1 LARQI
6 FRQAHLGKKAVRL
19 EKFLAR
25 QPIFTTN
32 RIVYGYELLFRSGPE
47 NSYVSTQPDFAAAS
61 STDSLLLFGI
71 ERFTDGRRA
80 FINCTREFLIRDYPM
95 LLPRDRIVVE
105 ILETVRIDEQVIAA
119 CRRLKESGYLIA
131 LDDFVDTPEWRVL
144 IPFADFLKVDL
155 LITSPAEQNRLAQA
169 YRRTG
174 IALLAE
180 RVETYQ
186 DFQRTLDWGYTY
198 FQGFFFAR
206 PQMLTRHDIPAYKL
220 QYLRVLQAANQ
231 PQMNTHLVA
240 ERIKEESSLSYRLLR
255 YLNSPAFPI
264 LTEIRSIPHALSLL
278 GEHGIRRWVSLVA
291 IACLGE
297 GKPVELVMLPL
308 IRARFLELL
317 ALPVRM
323 ESSANDLFLLGLLS
337 VVDAILDMTMSNVLR
352 EIPVHADIRGALLG
366 THNRLREMLEIV
378 LLYERGDWEGVHVAA
393 ARLGLTGDAVTDLF
407 VQSVD
412 WARGVLN
419 GQPAADPAPS
429 R

>member
-1 LARQI
+1 V
-6 FRQAHLGKKAVRL
+6 VRL

-47 NSYVSTQPDFAAAS
+47 NSYTSTQPDFAAAS

-80 FINCTREFLIRDYPM
+80 FINCTREFLIRDYPT

-105 ILETVRIDEQVIAA
+105 ILETVRIDDQVIAA
-119 CRRLKESGYLIA
+119 CRRLKEAGYFIA
-131 LDDFVDTPEWRVL
+131 LDDFVDSPEWRALV
-144 IPFADFLKVDL
+144 PFADFLKVDL
-155 LITSPAEQNRLAQA
+155 LITPPAEQKRLVDS
-169 YRRTG
+169 YSRTG

-186 DFQRTLDWGYTY
+186 DFHRTLDWGYTY
-198 FQGFFFAR
+198 FQGYFFAR

-231 PQMNTHLVA
+231 PQMNIHSIA

-264 LTEIRSIPHALSLL
+264 LTEVRSIPHALSLL
-278 GEHGIRRWVSLVA
+278 GEQGIRRWVSLVA
-291 IACLGE
+291 IACMGE

-317 ALPVRM
+317 AVPARM
-323 ESSANDLFLLGLLS
+323 ESSASDLFLLGLLS
-337 VVDAILDMTMSNVLR
+337 VIDAILDMKMSDVLR
-352 EIPVHADIRGALLG
+352 EIPIHEDIRGALLG
-366 THNRLREMLEIV
+366 SHNGFRAMLEIV
-378 LLYERGDWEGVHVAA
+378 LLYEWGDWEGVHAAA
-393 ARLGLTGDAVTDLF
+393 ARLGLADAAIPDKF
-407 VQSVD
+407 VQSVE

-419 GQPAADPAPS
+419 GQPAADLAPS
-429 R
+429 H